1 MTREEYKR
9 DALNCSVRYANY
21 IRNVMVAGWMPEQL
35 RAFTDSLI
43 EEMNAE
49 VARAIEDKDLDRF
62 DYVCVREYFDNL
74 REGIERATAGMV
86 EYLEATDELF

>member
-21 IRNVMVAGWMPEQL
+21 IRNVMVAGWRPEQI

-62 DYVCVREYFDNL
+62 DYVCVREYFDSL
-74 REGIERATAGMV
+74 EEAIDKTTSGMV
-86 EYLEATDELF
+86 DYLEVADGLF